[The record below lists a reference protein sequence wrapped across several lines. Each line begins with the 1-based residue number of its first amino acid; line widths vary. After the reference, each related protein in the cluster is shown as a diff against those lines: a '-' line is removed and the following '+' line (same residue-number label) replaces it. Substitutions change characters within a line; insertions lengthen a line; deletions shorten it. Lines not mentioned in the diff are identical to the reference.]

1 MCRSILALVFVA
13 VTAVGAGA
21 ASLPSGTI
29 SCQVTYA
36 DTFGLRFS
44 PFISRDPSPGRILVK
59 TTMEGSCDDSGVTGG
74 KAPITSVRAK
84 LVGALTAGSSS
95 VTLTSAPNFDRVS
108 LRIKWLT
115 TTGDGR
121 RKPIATSTLRFS
133 DAQWDTDLEGLVFL
147 STPIKGGFAG
157 STATVTI
164 TLDHPQMFG
173 ATSPPIVGD
182 FYGADGDSAITIP

>member
-1 MCRSILALVFVA
+1 ILALIFVA

-36 DTFGLRFS
+36 DPLGLRFS
-44 PFISRDPSPGRILVK
+44 PFISRDPSAGRILVK
-59 TTMEGSCDDSGVTGG
+59 TTMEGTCDNSGVTGG
-74 KAPITSVRAK
+74 KAPITNVQAK
-84 LVGALTAGSSS
+84 LVGALTPGSSS

-121 RKPIATSTLRFS
+121 RKPVATSTLRFS
-133 DAQWDTDLEGLVFL
+133 DAQWDIDLEGLVFL

-157 STATVTI
+157 ST
-164 TLDHPQMFG
+164 G
-173 ATSPPIVGD
+173 
-182 FYGADGDSAITIP
+182 